1 VERCLAGDIQSFGV
15 LVDKYQRVL
24 YNLALRML
32 GDPEDARDAS
42 QTAFLKVWEKLSSF
56 NPRFRF
62 FSWIYRITV
71 NECLNQI
78 ERRRRVE
85 PLDPAVSLPSGE
97 DAAASLRAREASE
110 QVQQALLRLTPEH
123 REVVILRHFMEMSYV
138 EIATTLTISEKTVK
152 SRLYEARQRLCEL
165 LPEGTP

>member
-1 VERCLAGDIQSFGV
+1 VESCLAGDVSSFSR
-15 LVDKYQRVL
+15 LVERYQRVL

-32 GDPEDARDAS
+32 GNAEDARDAT
-42 QTAFLKVWEKLSSF
+42 QTAFLKVWENLS
-56 NPRFRF
+56 RFDHRHRF
-62 FSWIYRITV
+62 FSWIYRITL

-85 PLDPAVSLPSGE
+85 PLDPGFSLPSRE
-97 DAAASLRAREASE
+97 DAAAGVRAREASE

-138 EIATTLTISEKTVK
+138 EIAGTLTIPEKTVR
-152 SRLYEARQRLCEL
+152 SRLFEARRRLCEL
-165 LPEGTP
+165 LPRSLA